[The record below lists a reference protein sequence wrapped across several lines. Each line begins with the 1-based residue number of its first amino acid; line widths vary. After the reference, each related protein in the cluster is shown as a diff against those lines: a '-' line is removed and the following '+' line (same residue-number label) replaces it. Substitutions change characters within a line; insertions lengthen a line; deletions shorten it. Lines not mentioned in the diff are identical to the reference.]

1 MFRWKCCIFVGK
13 NHCPAASS
21 ARELAFSSEAPK
33 LDFRSYRRPVGPC
46 CATGHLSL
54 AEPGST
60 QFGLAW
66 LANTSARP
74 ASAQA
79 VSAGVNPVRPHPAW
93 VDSPDFWGPGSEV
106 FLANRSYTYVIIY
119 YINTSVDPCMYMH
132 GARRTEQRG
141 AVYRVAES
149 STFE

>member
-1 MFRWKCCIFVGK
+1 MFRWKWCIFVGK

-93 VDSPDFWGPGSEV
+93 VDSPDFWGPSSEV
-106 FLANRSYTYVIIY
+106 FLANRIY
-119 YINTSVDPCMYMH
+119 PHPT
-132 GARRTEQRG
+132 TRG
-141 AVYRVAES
+141 TAPLPSNPRKCRLAS
-149 STFE
+149 SLPLHPRA

>member
-1 MFRWKCCIFVGK
+1 MFHWKSCAFVRP
-13 NHCPAASS
+13 NDSPAGSS

-79 VSAGVNPVRPHPAW
+79 VSAGGNPVRPHPAW

-106 FLANRSYTYVIIY
+106 FLANRSYTYAMLH
-119 YINTSVDPCMYMH
+119 NTRQYTCPCFLVRAGGDIRKGSCRW
-132 GARRTEQRG
+132 GARDIC
-141 AVYRVAES
+141 
-149 STFE
+149 

>member
-1 MFRWKCCIFVGK
+1 MFRWKWCIFVGK

-106 FLANRSYTYVIIY
+106 FLANNSYTFVLRWGGVRILLQQMSN
-119 YINTSVDPCMYMH
+119 YILLLGFPHLT
-132 GARRTEQRG
+132 
-141 AVYRVAES
+141 
-149 STFE
+149 